1 MPFGSPWKVKIYGPT
16 SIYGPRDW
24 GLTPEKK
31 RIGCQRWAEG
41 RWNVLYSAFQD
52 KMPGGY

>member
-1 MPFGSPWKVKIYGPT
+1 MPFGSLWKVKIYGPT
-16 SIYGPRDW
+16 SIYGPGDW
-24 GLTPEKK
+24 GLTPEK
-31 RIGCQRWAEG
+31 RIGCQRWKEG